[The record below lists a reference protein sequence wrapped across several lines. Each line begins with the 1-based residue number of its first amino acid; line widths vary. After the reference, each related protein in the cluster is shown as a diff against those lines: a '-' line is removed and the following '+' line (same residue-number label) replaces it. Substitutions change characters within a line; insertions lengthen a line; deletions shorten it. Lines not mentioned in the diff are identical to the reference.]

1 MAANYDFTLEQ
12 GANHSFEILY
22 KNSDGSI
29 FDFTGY
35 DAKLQARK
43 STSASDVL
51 IELVSSTDLIFNN
64 SLGKITVNF
73 LPSHT
78 IPLSNTNQKLVYD
91 LEITNGVNNV
101 IRIIQGSITIS
112 PEVTR

>member
-1 MAANYDFTLEQ
+1 MAANYDFTVEQ

-22 KNSDGSI
+22 KNSDGSV

-35 DAKLQARK
+35 TAKLQARK
-43 STSASDVL
+43 TASASEVL
-51 IELVSSTDLIFNN
+51 IELVSPTDLIFNN
-64 SLGKITVNF
+64 ILGKITVNF

-78 IPLSNTNQKLVYD
+78 ITLANTTQKLVYD
-91 LEITNGVNNV
+91 LEITNGATNV
-101 IRIIQGSITIS
+101 IRIIQGTITVS